1 MLSKGEEEEKWVKGR
16 VNWWGG
22 ASSFMHV
29 LRLGWWYDILS
40 RSAEQL
46 SLESASG
53 KYSGARNTLLHGER
67 SRQVRVL
74 S

>member
-16 VNWWGG
+16 VNRWEVRPVLCMYYNSDGG
-22 ASSFMHV
+22 
-29 LRLGWWYDILS
+29 RLYDILP

-67 SRQVRVL
+67 SR
-74 S
+74 